1 MVSEE
6 DHKIRQDIF
15 TDDQLNEDKDYGLPP
30 LKFSVLD
37 EIIPPN
43 KSTNKETDKV
53 VIKSKGT
60 KKDAN
65 LSGISK
71 ESNLTNI
78 NNPKMKITENKNF
91 KLILSV
97 VLCIVLVTVIVLY
110 VLSRSNVD
118 VPVKE
123 EIKVK
128 IESPVTKQP
137 EKRKEV
143 IKEVEFVKEEPLS
156 PNQNGSVNIIKS
168 AQSKFYVISCSFVD
182 YDLAIDYAN
191 DLAERGVN
199 ATVIAPESNWLT
211 RVAIAEL
218 STQENLEIELN
229 KLKQNFG
236 NEIWGLS
243 Y

>member
-1 MVSEE
+1 MS
-6 DHKIRQDIF
+6 D
-15 TDDQLNEDKDYGLPP
+15 
-30 LKFSVLD
+30 
-37 EIIPPN
+37 
-43 KSTNKETDKV
+43 
-53 VIKSKGT
+53 
-60 KKDAN
+60 
-65 LSGISK
+65 
-71 ESNLTNI
+71 
-78 NNPKMKITENKNF
+78 F
-91 KLILSV
+91 K
-97 VLCIVLVTVIVLY
+97 
-110 VLSRSNVD
+110 NVD

-168 AQSKFYVISCSFVD
+168 AQSRFYVISGSFVD